1 MRTSEKI
8 ISQLLISLP
17 ELAANHP
24 PGDPVYQLLA
34 TVAKHALTDLFGP
47 DSPQRANFG
56 PFGILEFPYT
66 SMGAISS
73 LDLFGLDELIIFSF
87 YWRNRS
93 RYQNV
98 LDLGAN
104 IGLHSCVLARCGYSV
119 TAYEPDPKHYTKL
132 TSNLKNNGCTTVQ
145 AIQAAVSTRDG
156 EMEFVRVL
164 GNTTGSHLAGAK
176 TNPYGELERFPVR
189 VENFGNMIRV
199 ADLIK
204 MDVEGLEQELLL
216 STHQADWQGTDAMV
230 EIGSQANADAVF
242 AHFQTEGVNLFA
254 QKKGWQ
260 RVEQL
265 GDMPHS
271 YRDGSLFIS
280 LATEMPW

>member
-1 MRTSEKI
+1 MRTAEEI
-8 ISQLLISLP
+8 INHLLISLP
-17 ELAANHP
+17 ELRTNHS
-24 PGDPVYQLLA
+24 PGNPVYQLLA
-34 TVAKHALTDLFGP
+34 TVAKISVTDLFGP
-47 DSPQRANFG
+47 ESPQRAHFG

-73 LDLFGLDELIIFSF
+73 LELFGLDELIIFSF
-87 YWRNRS
+87 YWRNRA
-93 RYQNV
+93 RYRKV
-98 LDLGAN
+98 FDLGAN

-132 TSNLKNNGCTTVQ
+132 TNNLANNACCAVQ
-145 AIQAAVSTRDG
+145 AIQAAVSTHDG

-176 TNPYGELERFPVR
+176 ANPYGELERFPVR
-189 VENFGNMIRV
+189 VENFGKMIRD

-216 STHQADWQGTDAMV
+216 STHCADWAGTDAMV
-230 EIGSQANADAVF
+230 EIGTKANADSVY
-242 AHFQTEGVNLFA
+242 AHFQTEGVNLFG

-260 RVEQL
+260 RIERRD
-265 GDMPHS
+265 DMPSS
-271 YRDGSLFIS
+271 YRDGSVFIS